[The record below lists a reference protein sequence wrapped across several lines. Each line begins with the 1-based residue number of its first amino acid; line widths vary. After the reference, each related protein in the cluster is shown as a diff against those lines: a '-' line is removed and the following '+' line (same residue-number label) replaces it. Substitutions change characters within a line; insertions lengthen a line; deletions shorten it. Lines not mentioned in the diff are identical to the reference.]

1 MRLLLSLT
9 SLLLAANA
17 SAAMGY
23 IGSPDCLIA
32 NPSPVEGEQA
42 SWSGGCKDGYA
53 DGMGILN
60 WSVRGRPQGG
70 YEGVLVKGVPNGPGF
85 LLLDDDASLQ
95 GDFKD
100 GKLEGKGVYTGPKG
114 AKLNANFVAGVA
126 GGVADYSTPLGDN
139 YHGEWQGMAP
149 HGQGKMSYGAG
160 GSYEGGW
167 AHGEFSGKGVIT
179 YPNGIQVTREFQPQ
193 PKPAQAVERPT
204 YGIRQDRPD
213 LGSNIKRDASFG
225 FMVPPGLSYAQLSPE
240 QQRLVKEPYPILL
253 EDDEPPYPLKG
264 PEAIAKA
271 FTVVHDKTRVQGR
284 FRLLVQIDSEGKP
297 TSVSVLEAPDPELG
311 RIAATILMLSKF
323 KPARCGG
330 QPCAMRY
337 AYNEEFVL
345 WH

>member
-17 SAAMGY
+17 GAAMTY
-23 IGSPDCLIA
+23 IGNPDCLIA
-32 NPSPVEGEQA
+32 NPAPVEGEQV

-60 WSVRGRPQGG
+60 WSVRGRPHGG

-85 LLLDDDASLQ
+85 LLLEDESSLQ
-95 GDFKD
+95 GNFKD

-114 AKLNANFVAGVA
+114 SKLNVNFVAGVA
-126 GGVADYSTPLGDN
+126 SGVADYSTPQGDS
-139 YHGEWQGMAP
+139 YHGEWQGNYP
-149 HGQGKMSYGAG
+149 QGQGKMSYGTG

-179 YPNGIQVTREFQPQ
+179 YPNGIQVTREFHPQ
-193 PKPAQAVERPT
+193 PKPQHPTERPT
-204 YGIRQDRPD
+204 YGIHQDQPD
-213 LGSNIKRDASFG
+213 LGSHIKRDATSG
-225 FMVPPGLSYAQLSPE
+225 FQVPPSLSYEQLSPE
-240 QQRLVKEPYPILL
+240 QQQLVKAPYKILL
-253 EDDEPPYPLKG
+253 QDDEPPYPLKG
-264 PEAIAKA
+264 PESIARAFTAMHAKA
-271 FTVVHDKTRVQGR
+271 RVRGQ
-284 FRLLVQIDSEGKP
+284 FHLLAQIDSEGKP
-297 TSVSVLEAPDPELG
+297 TSVSVLEAPEPELG

-337 AYNEEFVL
+337 PFDLEFIL
-345 WH
+345 RY